1 MLGIKVNRH
10 EKCMK
15 STMDNNNKRASVCK
29 SRSILGEADVK
40 LLTIKAVKLGRAIRA
55 RSGNSMVEFA
65 LILPLFLLLTF
76 GVLDFGRLF
85 WTQETLSYA
94 LREAGRY
101 AVTGQHQSTGTSTV
115 SRVQS
120 IINIAKQYSAGIDVS
135 QITVNTLNP
144 ATGGVTSNYA
154 GGQGE
159 TVVISLT
166 TGLKLLTPVGMYFPN
181 NTYTFTTS
189 TAFRNEP
196 FNPALDN

>member
-1 MLGIKVNRH
+1 MI
-10 EKCMK
+10 
-15 STMDNNNKRASVCK
+15 
-29 SRSILGEADVK
+29 
-40 LLTIKAVKLGRAIRA
+40 AVKFGRGHHTRA
-55 RSGNSMVEFA
+55 GNAMVEFA
-65 LILPLFLLLTF
+65 LVLPLFLLLTF

-101 AVTGQHQSTGTSTV
+101 AVTGQHMTSTNGTTET
-115 SRVQS
+115 RVQS

-144 ATGGVTSNYA
+144 STGGVTTNYA
-154 GGQGE
+154 GGKNE

-189 TAFRNEP
+189 VAFRNEP

>member
-1 MLGIKVNRH
+1 M
-10 EKCMK
+10 
-15 STMDNNNKRASVCK
+15 
-29 SRSILGEADVK
+29 K
-40 LLTIKAVKLGRAIRA
+40 LLSMIAVKFGRLVRA

-65 LILPLFLLLTF
+65 LILPLFLLLTL

-101 AVTGQHQSTGTSTV
+101 AVTGQHMSSTNGTL

-120 IINIAKQYSAGIDVS
+120 IINVAKQYSAGIDVS

-144 ATGGVTSNYA
+144 STGGVTSNYA

-166 TGLKLLTPVGMYFPN
+166 TGLKLLTPVGVYFPN

-196 FNPALDN
+196 FNHALNN

>member
-1 MLGIKVNRH
+1 M
-10 EKCMK
+10 
-15 STMDNNNKRASVCK
+15 
-29 SRSILGEADVK
+29 K
-40 LLTIKAVKLGRAIRA
+40 LLSMIAVKFGRLVRA

-65 LILPLFLLLTF
+65 LILPLFLLLTL

-101 AVTGQHQSTGTSTV
+101 AVTGQHMTSTNGTV
-115 SRVQS
+115 ESRVQL
-120 IINIAKQYSAGIDVS
+120 IINVAQQYSAGINVS

-154 GGQGE
+154 GGGGE

-166 TGLKLLTPVGMYFPN
+166 TGLKLLTPVGVYFPN

-189 TAFRNEP
+189 TEFRNEP
-196 FNPALDN
+196 FNPAMAN

>member
-1 MLGIKVNRH
+1 M
-10 EKCMK
+10 
-15 STMDNNNKRASVCK
+15 
-29 SRSILGEADVK
+29 K
-40 LLTIKAVKLGRAIRA
+40 LLSMIAVKFGRLVRA

-65 LILPLFLLLTF
+65 LILPLFLLLTL

-101 AVTGQHQSTGTSTV
+101 AVTGQHMSSTNGAL

-120 IINIAKQYSAGIDVS
+120 IINVARQYSAGIDVS
-135 QITVNTLNP
+135 QITVSTLP
-144 ATGGVTSNYA
+144 CPTCAVVSNSA
-154 GGQGE
+154 GGKDQ

-166 TGLKLLTPVGMYFPN
+166 TALKLLTPVGAFFPN

-196 FNPALDN
+196 FNPAMDN